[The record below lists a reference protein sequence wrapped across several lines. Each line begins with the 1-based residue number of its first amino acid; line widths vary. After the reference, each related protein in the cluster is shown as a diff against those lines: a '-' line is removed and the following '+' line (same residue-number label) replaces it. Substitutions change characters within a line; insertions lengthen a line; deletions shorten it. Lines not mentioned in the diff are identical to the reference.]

1 MQSIMN
7 SPMVQQ
13 MLSDPD
19 TLRAMI
25 RMNPQLNQLMEQ
37 RPEIA
42 RILED
47 PETIQQS
54 LRMAANP
61 ALMREM
67 MRNADRAVG
76 QLDAVPGGHAALVR
90 AHEEFADPLF
100 SALSGS
106 PEENAAGNVAS
117 YSQQTEGEENRLSEQ
132 ISSMNAA

>member
-1 MQSIMN
+1 MNLDVLDISLLVVVVFLSWCVEDFANQIEHSPLSQFCLRCQAQQQMMQNPEMMQSIMN

-76 QLDAVPGGHAALVR
+76 EH
-90 AHEEFADPLF
+90 F
-100 SALSGS
+100 
-106 PEENAAGNVAS
+106 
-117 YSQQTEGEENRLSEQ
+117 
-132 ISSMNAA
+132 